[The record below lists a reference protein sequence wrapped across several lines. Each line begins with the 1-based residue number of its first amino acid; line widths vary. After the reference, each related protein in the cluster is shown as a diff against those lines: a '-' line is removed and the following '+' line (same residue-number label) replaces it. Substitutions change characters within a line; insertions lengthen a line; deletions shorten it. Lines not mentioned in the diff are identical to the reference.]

1 MKYTVLCSTV
11 VSATTLR
18 VVSSGTKLVLRRNI
32 ANTGRTPWMKCRF
45 IRMCRP
51 WRSVDAWREKLP
63 GYSSSAEKNNGRRSG
78 NVRGRRARLA
88 IKGGAIMPKKR
99 KVVWVGGSPITPI
112 SAKERRE
119 IDKSITKHLKRLRR
133 RYPEVQG
140 KIVDFIS
147 HSIQDGTLYFTV
159 RFKDKTDFSLRY
171 ACEMFVVAV
180 GADFCDVKTGDFE
193 MIREYIRP
201 IPR

>member
-1 MKYTVLCSTV
+1 
-11 VSATTLR
+11 
-18 VVSSGTKLVLRRNI
+18 
-32 ANTGRTPWMKCRF
+32 
-45 IRMCRP
+45 
-51 WRSVDAWREKLP
+51 
-63 GYSSSAEKNNGRRSG
+63 
-78 NVRGRRARLA
+78 
-88 IKGGAIMPKKR
+88 MPKKR

-112 SAKERRE
+112 SAKERGK
-119 IDKSITKHLKRLRR
+119 IDKSITKRLNRLRR
-133 RYPEVQG
+133 RYPEVRG

-171 ACEMFVVAV
+171 ACDMFVV

-193 MIREYIRP
+193 MLREYMRP

>member
-1 MKYTVLCSTV
+1 
-11 VSATTLR
+11 
-18 VVSSGTKLVLRRNI
+18 
-32 ANTGRTPWMKCRF
+32 
-45 IRMCRP
+45 
-51 WRSVDAWREKLP
+51 
-63 GYSSSAEKNNGRRSG
+63 
-78 NVRGRRARLA
+78 
-88 IKGGAIMPKKR
+88 MPKKR
-99 KVVWVGGSPITPI
+99 KVVWVGGSPLTPI
-112 SAKERRE
+112 SAKERRK

-133 RYPEVQG
+133 RYPEVHG

-171 ACEMFVVAV
+171 ACDMFVV

-193 MIREYIRP
+193 MIREYMRP